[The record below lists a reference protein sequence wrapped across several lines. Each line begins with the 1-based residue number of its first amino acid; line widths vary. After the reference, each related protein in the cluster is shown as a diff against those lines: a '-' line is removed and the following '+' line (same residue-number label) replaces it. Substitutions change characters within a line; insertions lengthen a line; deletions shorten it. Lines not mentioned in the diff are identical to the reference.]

1 MSSVLQFPSSKKRA
15 LNNIETT
22 MRNPTEASAGSS
34 GSSESSMP
42 PPLLLVE
49 DNEFE
54 FVPTQQQQ
62 VNTYEPIMIDGA
74 PQPLPGPLEI
84 SSTENGNMFSTF
96 LEEAPWWAI
105 LSPLLLV
112 ICLRIGCCRYNHGT
126 REGDRYGALLRQQA
140 HQIWAQER
148 VKADREGIPMAV
160 RQQQIHQQIHTR
172 TIVTQFENGYYQLG
186 KVEEKEEDDDE
197 EGVEDKEEFPR
208 MASKGSKLDISMDT
222 IDTVSSDDS
231 EVVDDHEADAAGDDN
246 GNDQHE
252 NCVVDLEAQE
262 CEEERRNTN
271 AGNVVADG
279 NEEENTAPQQQHAAA
294 RQHEDEEYICQIC
307 LEEFAVGDTVMFH
320 SPASSSSCSAATSAA
335 AVSSSQRCGHVF
347 HHDCL
352 MPWLLDQRENEC
364 PACRSIFIDDDS
376 PPKNEEED
384 EIAVDLEKGGGGG
397 VRPDCCRHSQPL
409 RRHREND
416 ETTYCIAHGRIIV
429 MDEKHT
435 NMNTST
441 CSTPS
446 SLPSPRMEMES
457 ALALA
462 PEEAIVASPSPSP
475 LSSPNEAVHRDDKDG
490 DIEAS
495 SWPRPQHDITRV
507 TIQERTTNSESHNPV
522 VAWNVKFVFL

>member
-1 MSSVLQFPSSKKRA
+1 MSSVLQLPSSKKRA

-22 MRNPTEASAGSS
+22 MRRNEASTTSSS
-34 GSSESSMP
+34 GEP
-42 PPLLLVE
+42 ILPQPLLLVE
-49 DNEFE
+49 DNEFA
-54 FVPTQQQQ
+54 FVPNHQKQFD
-62 VNTYEPIMIDGA
+62 TYEPIMIDGA
-74 PQPLPGPLEI
+74 LQPLPDPLEVT
-84 SSTENGNMFSTF
+84 TENGNGNGFSAF
-96 LEEAPWWAI
+96 MEEAPWWAI

-140 HQIWAQER
+140 NHIWAQER
-148 VKADREGIPMAV
+148 VKADREGIPIAV
-160 RQQQIHQQIHTR
+160 RHQQIHQQIHTR
-172 TIVTQFENGYYQLG
+172 TIVALFENGYYQLG
-186 KVEEKEEDDDE
+186 KVAEDEDD
-197 EGVEDKEEFPR
+197 EDKVEAEDDEEEFPR
-208 MASKGSKLDISMDT
+208 IKSNGSKLDISMET
-222 IDTVSSDDS
+222 IATVQSEDS
-231 EVVDDHEADAAGDDN
+231 EVVDDHDAHHEAEADDPGNEQYAADDDN
-246 GNDQHE
+246 GIDHHK

-262 CEEERRNTN
+262 CEGERRNTN

-495 SWPRPQHDITRV
+495 S
-507 TIQERTTNSESHNPV
+507 
-522 VAWNVKFVFL
+522 